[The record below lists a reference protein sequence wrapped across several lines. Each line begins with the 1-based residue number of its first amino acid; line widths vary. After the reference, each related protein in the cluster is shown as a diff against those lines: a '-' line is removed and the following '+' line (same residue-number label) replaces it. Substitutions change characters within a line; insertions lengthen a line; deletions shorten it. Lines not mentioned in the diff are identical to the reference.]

1 MKSLSTELPQKQL
14 QEIGID
20 DLGKINIHMKQI
32 INTVNAP
39 AAIGPYSQANMAN
52 GILYISGQIPVDPAT
67 GKLVEGIEKETHQ
80 VMKNLEAILTEAG
93 MTFKN
98 VVKATIFLK
107 SMDDFAVMND
117 IYASYLDADSYPAR
131 ETVQVSCLPKNV
143 DIEIS
148 MIAHQD

>member
-1 MKSLSTELPQKQL
+1 MKKIISTE
-14 QEIGID
+14 
-20 DLGKINIHMKQI
+20 
-32 INTVNAP
+32 NAP

-52 GILYISGQIPVDPAT
+52 GILYISGQIPTDPAT

-80 VMKNLEAILTEAG
+80 VMKNLQAILAEAV

-117 IYASYLDADSYPAR
+117 IYASYLDQDAYPAR

>member
-1 MKSLSTELPQKQL
+1 MK
-14 QEIGID
+14 
-20 DLGKINIHMKQI
+20 KIVF
-32 INTVNAP
+32 TVNAP
-39 AAIGPYSQANMAN
+39 AAIGPYSQANFAN
-52 GILYISGQIPVDPAT
+52 GVLYISGQIPVDPAT

-98 VVKATIFLK
+98 VVKASIFLK

-117 IYASYLDADSYPAR
+117 IYASYLDAESYPAR

>member
-1 MKSLSTELPQKQL
+1 
-14 QEIGID
+14 
-20 DLGKINIHMKQI
+20 MKQV

-52 GILYISGQIPVDPAT
+52 GVLYISGQIPVDPAT

-80 VMKNLEAILTEAG
+80 VMKNLEAVLTEAG

-117 IYASYLDADSYPAR
+117 IYASYLDSESYPAR
-131 ETVQVSCLPKNV
+131 ETVQVSCFPKNV

>member
-1 MKSLSTELPQKQL
+1 MKKIIST
-14 QEIGID
+14 
-20 DLGKINIHMKQI
+20 
-32 INTVNAP
+32 TNAP
-39 AAIGPYSQANMAN
+39 AAIGPYSQANFAN
-52 GILYISGQIPVDPAT
+52 GILYISGQIPVNPET

-93 MTFKN
+93 LTFKN

-107 SMDDFAVMND
+107 NMDDFAVMND
-117 IYASYLDADSYPAR
+117 IYASYLDPESYPAR

-148 MIAHQD
+148 MIAIL

>member
-1 MKSLSTELPQKQL
+1 MKKIISTE
-14 QEIGID
+14 
-20 DLGKINIHMKQI
+20 
-32 INTVNAP
+32 NAP

-52 GILYISGQIPVDPAT
+52 GVLYISGQIPVDPAT

-80 VMKNLEAILTEAG
+80 VMKNLQAILTEAG

-98 VVKATIFLK
+98 VVKSTIFLK

-117 IYASYLDADSYPAR
+117 IYASYLDQDAFPAR

>member
-1 MKSLSTELPQKQL
+1 MKK
-14 QEIGID
+14 
-20 DLGKINIHMKQI
+20 I

-39 AAIGPYSQANMAN
+39 AAIGPYSQANFAN
-52 GILYISGQIPVDPAT
+52 GVLYISGQIPVDPAT

-98 VVKATIFLK
+98 VVKASIFLK
-107 SMDDFAVMND
+107 NMDDFAVMND

>member
-1 MKSLSTELPQKQL
+1 MKLLNLSLAMEMILQKN
-14 QEIGID
+14 
-20 DLGKINIHMKQI
+20 KYPYMKQI

-52 GILYISGQIPVDPAT
+52 GVLYISGQIPVDPAT

-107 SMDDFAVMND
+107 NMDDFAVMND
-117 IYASYLDADSYPAR
+117 IYASYLDAESYPAR

>member
-1 MKSLSTELPQKQL
+1 MKK
-14 QEIGID
+14 
-20 DLGKINIHMKQI
+20 I

-39 AAIGPYSQANMAN
+39 AAIGPYSQANFAN
-52 GILYISGQIPVDPAT
+52 GVLYISGQIPVDPAT

-98 VVKATIFLK
+98 VVKASIFLK
-107 SMDDFAVMND
+107 NMDDFAVMND
-117 IYASYLDADSYPAR
+117 IYASYLDADTYPAR

-143 DIEIS
+143 DVEIS

>member
-1 MKSLSTELPQKQL
+1 MKK
-14 QEIGID
+14 
-20 DLGKINIHMKQI
+20 I
-32 INTVNAP
+32 INTENAP
-39 AAIGPYSQANMAN
+39 AAIGPYSQANFAN
-52 GILYISGQIPVDPAT
+52 GVLYISGQIPVDPST

-117 IYASYLDADSYPAR
+117 IYASYLDAESYPAR

>member
-1 MKSLSTELPQKQL
+1 MKKV
-14 QEIGID
+14 
-20 DLGKINIHMKQI
+20 

-117 IYASYLDADSYPAR
+117 IYASYLDAESFPAR

-148 MIAHQD
+148 MIAHLD

>member
-1 MKSLSTELPQKQL
+1 MK
-14 QEIGID
+14 
-20 DLGKINIHMKQI
+20 KIVS
-32 INTVNAP
+32 TVNAP
-39 AAIGPYSQANMAN
+39 AAIGPYSQANFAN
-52 GILYISGQIPVDPAT
+52 GVLYISGQIPVDPAT

-80 VMKNLEAILTEAG
+80 VMKNLEAILTEAE

-98 VVKATIFLK
+98 VVKASIFLK

-117 IYASYLDADSYPAR
+117 IYASYLDAESYPAR